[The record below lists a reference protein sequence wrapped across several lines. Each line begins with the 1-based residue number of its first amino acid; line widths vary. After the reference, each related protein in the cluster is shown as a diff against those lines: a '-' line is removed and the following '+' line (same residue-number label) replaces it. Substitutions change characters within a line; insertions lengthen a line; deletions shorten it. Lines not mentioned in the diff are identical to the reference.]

1 MNVKKM
7 LLALILCPLILLSL
21 PIQAKAD
28 GPRPYLLTAELPSGS
43 TASIRGYQESYAS
56 NLYLS
61 LADLSRVLSGTAK
74 QFSIRRENDTYY
86 IENGENPRLTTD
98 AATNNGPF
106 IAYLNT
112 YRNKLVVDDREK
124 RIYTYD
130 TGSDLYMSLTDIMLL
145 FDFTVEQQNSERIR
159 LLPDTPFAPSPE
171 ALDAAGYF
179 DTFSAVLLGDT
190 YNGKLIYAS
199 NADSPVAIA
208 SISKL
213 MTYVLIREA
222 MDAGTLHADDAIVI
236 SSDASAL
243 SYSADG
249 TIGMVTGYVVP
260 LQELIDAMLVAS
272 SNESCLAIAEHIAGS
287 EQAFVNR
294 MNARAAEMGLYTAKF
309 YTPHGLPK
317 YSREPFPIK
326 NQNTMS
332 AKDLFDL
339 SAYILQTYPDITDVT
354 SQQYEHLS
362 TMSFTTANS
371 NPLLF
376 NMEGITGLKTGSTN
390 KAGSCVAV
398 SMPMDCGGITHNI
411 VAIVLGAE
419 TADVRG
425 QCAQLL
431 LEYARAHY
439 TGN

>member
-1 MNVKKM
+1 MKWKKT
-7 LLALILCPLILLSL
+7 LALLVLCPLMLLS
-21 PIQAKAD
+21 PSIPAVAD
-28 GPRPYLLTAELPSGS
+28 GPRPYLLTVELPSGS
-43 TASIRGYQESYAS
+43 TASVRAYQDSYAD

-61 LADLSRVLSGTAK
+61 LADLSRVLNGTPK

-86 IENGENPRLTTD
+86 VQSGENPRLTTN
-98 AATNNGPF
+98 AATNNTPS

-112 YRNKLVVDDREK
+112 YRNKLVVDDHEK

-145 FDFTVEQQNSERIR
+145 FDFTIVQDSRERVR
-159 LLPDTPFAPSPE
+159 LQLDAPFDPSLE
-171 ALDAAGYF
+171 AMKAAGYF
-179 DTFSAVLLGDT
+179 DAFSAVLLGDA
-190 YNGKLIYAS
+190 YNGKVLFAA
-199 NADSPVAIA
+199 NAESPVPIA

-213 MTYVLIREA
+213 MTYVLMREA
-222 MDAGTLHADDAIVI
+222 MDAGTLHSDDAIVI
-236 SSDASAL
+236 SADASAL

-249 TIGMVTGYVVP
+249 TIGMSTGYVVP
-260 LQELIDAMLVAS
+260 LQELTEAMLVAS
-272 SNESCLAIAEHIAGS
+272 SNESCLAIAEHMAGS

-294 MNARAAEMGLYTAKF
+294 MNARAAEMGLYSATF

-317 YSREPFPIK
+317 YSRDPLPAK
-326 NQNTMS
+326 CQNTMS

-339 SAYILQTYPDITDVT
+339 SAYILQTYPDITDIT
-354 SQQYEHLS
+354 ARQYVHMA
-362 TMSFTTANS
+362 TMDYTTANS

-376 NMEGITGLKTGSTN
+376 NMEGISGLKTGSTN

-398 SMPMDCGGITHNI
+398 SMPMDCGGTTHNI
-411 VAIVLGAE
+411 IAIVLGAE

-425 QCAQLL
+425 QCAQIL
-431 LEYARAHY
+431 LEYAREHY